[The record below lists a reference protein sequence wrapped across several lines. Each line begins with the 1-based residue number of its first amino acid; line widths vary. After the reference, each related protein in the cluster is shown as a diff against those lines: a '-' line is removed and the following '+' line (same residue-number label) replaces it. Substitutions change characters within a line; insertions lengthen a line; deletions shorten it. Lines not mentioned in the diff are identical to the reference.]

1 LIVRLAVSN
10 FLSSVVICISF
21 WEWGQEKV
29 HQLEEIKNQ
38 ILSSVEQQEDV
49 KADPS
54 NAPPAPSPVTVVATS
69 GGELPDDSEIHSIEE
84 GNILVP

>member
-1 LIVRLAVSN
+1 
-10 FLSSVVICISF
+10 VICISF

-49 KADPS
+49 KVDPS
-54 NAPPAPSPVTVVATS
+54 NAPPAPSPVTVS
-69 GGELPDDSEIHSIEE
+69 FR
-84 GNILVP
+84 ILID

>member
-1 LIVRLAVSN
+1 
-10 FLSSVVICISF
+10 VICISF

-54 NAPPAPSPVTVVATS
+54 NAPPAPSPVTVS
-69 GGELPDDSEIHSIEE
+69 FR
-84 GNILVP
+84 ILID